1 VGGGFVGLEVAENLL
16 HRGMQVAVVE
26 ALPQPAQ
33 VVLPHWRHLTGL
45 HMLIVVRDVAS
56 GREETLA
63 YDKLIPCD
71 APRPSRPG

>member
-33 VVLPHWRHLTGL
+33 VACRTG
-45 HMLIVVRDVAS
+45 
-56 GREETLA
+56 GT
-63 YDKLIPCD
+63 
-71 APRPSRPG
+71 